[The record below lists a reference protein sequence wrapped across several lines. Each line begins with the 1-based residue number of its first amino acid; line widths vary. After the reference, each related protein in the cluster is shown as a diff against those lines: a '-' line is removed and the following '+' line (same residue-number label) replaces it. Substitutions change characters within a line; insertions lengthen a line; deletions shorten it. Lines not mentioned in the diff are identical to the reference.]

1 MPFGMPLA
9 SRPARLP
16 MPPETLTSWIRH
28 WAEAAPER
36 AAVISSDGRLLFTY
50 RALAAHCES
59 LARGLKQ
66 LGVQPGEVIAL
77 QLPNTA
83 DFVALYMA
91 IGMCGAVVQ
100 TVHMSYRRAD
110 IEPLLRHS
118 GAALVIVEPQNKG
131 YPVAD
136 ELLKARDQISSLR
149 AVITT
154 GSARIAG
161 ALALDDLAAQGMR
174 ADVMLKPPRADDTFV
189 LLYTSGTTAQ
199 PKGVPATYRHFL
211 SNARLSAVALALD
224 SESRLLS
231 AAPFTHLYGL
241 FTLHMALY
249 AGACVVLLPS
259 FTPNELTEALRLSRP
274 TALFTAPAHVA
285 TCFVQGLFD
294 RDALSS
300 LRLAVTSGSLCPV
313 PLAAAMQ
320 ELMPGGSFIQL
331 WGMSELQAGAFAR
344 PEDSAATR
352 LTSAG
357 RASPD
362 TELRIANADGD
373 ILAAGREGELQ
384 VRGGSVFAGYLNNAA
399 ANTAAFTAD
408 GWFRTGDLA
417 RLDSNGSLYITG
429 RIKDLINRGGVK
441 INPTDT
447 ELVLSKHPAV
457 QQCALVPVPDD
468 VLGEKICCVLHLK
481 PGHQQPTLAALL
493 DWLQQQGVSKIY
505 WPERLEFVD
514 AMPLTPTRKIIK
526 ARLVEDIVR
535 PVMASAAA

>member
-1 MPFGMPLA
+1 MPLA
-9 SRPARLP
+9 SSPARLP
-16 MPPETLTSWIRH
+16 MPDRETLTSWTRH
-28 WAEAAPER
+28 WAEVAPDR
-36 AAVISSDGRLLFTY
+36 AAVIAGDGRLLFTY
-50 RALAAHCES
+50 GALAAHCES

-66 LGVQPGEVIAL
+66 LGVQPGQVIAL

-83 DFVALYMA
+83 DFVALYIA
-91 IGMCGAVVQ
+91 IGMCGGVVQ

-118 GAALVIVEPQNKG
+118 GATLAIVEPQNKG

-136 ELLKARDQISSLR
+136 ELLKARGQISSLR
-149 AVITT
+149 PVITV
-154 GSARIAG
+154 GAVHVAG
-161 ALALDDLAAQGMR
+161 ALALDDLVAEGMR
-174 ADVMLKPPRADDTFV
+174 ADAELAPLHSDDTFV

-211 SNARLSAVALALD
+211 SNARLSAGAFGLD
-224 SESRLLS
+224 SEQRLLS

-249 AGACVVLLPS
+249 AGACIVLLPS
-259 FTPNELTEALRLSRP
+259 FTPNELAETLRLGRP

-285 TCFVQGLFD
+285 ACLAQGLFD
-294 RDALSS
+294 RDTLSS

-313 PLAAAMQ
+313 SLAAAMQ
-320 ELMPGGSFIQL
+320 ELMPGGRFIQL
-331 WGMSELQAGAFAR
+331 WGMSELQAGAFGR
-344 PEDSAATR
+344 PEDSAAIR

-357 RASPD
+357 RAGPG
-362 TELRIANADGD
+362 TELRIASADGGAF
-373 ILAAGREGELQ
+373 AAGREGELQ
-384 VRGGSVFAGYLNNAA
+384 VRGGSVFSGYLNNAA
-399 ANTAAFTAD
+399 ANKAAFTAD

-417 RLDSNGSLYITG
+417 RLDGNGNLHITG
-429 RIKDLINRGGVK
+429 RIKELINRGGVK

-468 VLGEKICCVLHLK
+468 LLGERICCVLHLK
-481 PGHQQPTLAALL
+481 PGHQQLTLAALL
-493 DWLQQQGVSKIY
+493 DWLQQQGVSKIC

-526 ARLVEDIVR
+526 ARLVENIVR
-535 PVMASAAA
+535 PVTASAAA